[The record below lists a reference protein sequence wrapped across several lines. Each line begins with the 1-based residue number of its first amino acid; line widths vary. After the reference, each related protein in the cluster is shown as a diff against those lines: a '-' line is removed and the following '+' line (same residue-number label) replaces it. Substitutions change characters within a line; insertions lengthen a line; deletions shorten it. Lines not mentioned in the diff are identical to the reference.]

1 MINENIRRSLA
12 LRKGNEILVRK
23 WNNPVLEE
31 ISLIILESNYDV
43 CMNKNNR
50 DTKYTSNIKEH

>member
-12 LRKGNEILVRK
+12 LIKRNGILVRK
-23 WNNPVLEE
+23 CNNPVPEE
-31 ISLIILESNYDV
+31 ISLIVLESNYDV